1 MNQVGRGG
9 PCGRWAALAIA
20 MLPILLQG
28 APQAEARAVSRGRST
43 LFDRLSGS
51 WTGIGAAGPT
61 VASAERIACRVDY
74 TPSAPARLH
83 LTLQC
88 ASPSY
93 RIRVDGDL
101 ARDGDRIDGTLQE
114 QSFGVSGSL
123 TGTVGADRL
132 QAVVSGL
139 GLSALLSLT
148 MQGGVQAVTLQG
160 LGTLS
165 AGASVRL
172 RRATA

>member
-1 MNQVGRGG
+1 MSQVGRGKSR
-9 PCGRWAALAIA
+9 GRWAALAAAI
-20 MLPILLQG
+20 LPILLQG
-28 APQAEARAVSRGRST
+28 APQAEARTLSRTRST
-43 LFDRLSGS
+43 LFDRLAGS

-61 VASAERIACRVDY
+61 VASVERIACRVDY
-74 TPSAPARLH
+74 TPSAPAHLH
-83 LTLQC
+83 MTLQC

-93 RIRVDGDL
+93 RVQVEGEL
-101 ARDGDRIDGTLQE
+101 TRDGDHIDGTLQE

-123 TGTVGADRL
+123 SGTVGADQL

-139 GLSALLSLT
+139 GLSASLSMT
-148 MQGGVQAVTLQG
+148 MRGGVQAVTLQG

-172 RRATA
+172 RRSAA